1 MHMSMNLS
9 NKNQFYISRFP
20 CHVPSPWVFDSVRS
34 RWYKNQIYINET
46 KQVYLSYKV
55 NGKGGTTMSVGHRG
69 WTVLYQHARVLAG
82 WDELPEETE

>member
-1 MHMSMNLS
+1 MG
-9 NKNQFYISRFP
+9 
-20 CHVPSPWVFDSVRS
+20 FDSVRS
-34 RWYKNQIYINET
+34 RWYKNQIYVNET
-46 KQVYLSYKV
+46 KQAYLSYKV